1 MDERDKKAREILRQ
15 EVGITDEDF
24 EKWRQ
29 NPRNYFFLD
38 NMPILRQYQ
47 LVAEVLSSRNC
58 TAQLKPGQKLVFE
71 LMPAVLQKDST
82 APACGRAVGAVA
94 ELGPDYWKAIA
105 SGKKPE
111 EIEPRV
117 IDCPDP
123 GLDNGGF
130 GHIKLKVY
138 LAKKPG

>member
-82 APACGRAVGAVA
+82 APGLRQGCRCSCRTRPRLLEGDCQRQEAGRDRTQGNR
-94 ELGPDYWKAIA
+94 LSGPR
-105 SGKKPE
+105 S
-111 EIEPRV
+111 
-117 IDCPDP
+117 
-123 GLDNGGF
+123 
-130 GHIKLKVY
+130 
-138 LAKKPG
+138 